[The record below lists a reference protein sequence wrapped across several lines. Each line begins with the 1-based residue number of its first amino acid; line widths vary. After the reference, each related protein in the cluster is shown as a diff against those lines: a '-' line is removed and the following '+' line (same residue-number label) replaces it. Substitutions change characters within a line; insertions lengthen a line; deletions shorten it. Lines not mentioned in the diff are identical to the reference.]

1 MRKKLLRW
9 SVFLL
14 LNTLFSAQAWSN
26 PASTT
31 IFEADPVRPVA
42 TLKKS
47 SHVLALNI
55 PDDYLEIFHSDQGQ
69 LNHCGEV
76 KLGMRPVALAIVSE
90 EKSDAVIW
98 VVNQASDSINVV
110 NLNLNTCQGEVVD
123 TILTGDEPRDI
134 VVANT
139 YVGPRVL
146 VTMAHRGQNH
156 PDELARDG
164 FDLTR
169 SATQNTQLSRPTGLG
184 DLVVFDPNTAQAI
197 QVINLNTTKLRAL
210 SLAPANEQGR
220 HDTVYVAGFLTG
232 NRTSV
237 VAAETAR
244 GAAVEHLHHLI
255 EEGSVAEDANGKLI
269 VTQPGTKMYGG
280 TPAIQGIGRCT
291 PDPRSEFQRR
301 HELQICAQTDQ
312 NHNLIA
318 FHPQDTGQ
326 ITPECSCTDSSGEIQ
341 PVISQMVK
349 YFDDPAI
356 CGDNFDSKL
365 GGCWLDQDPAYSTE
379 MTPVMAW
386 NELMKFTLPDNDIF
400 QLRFDATGKLHQE
413 KSFQGIGNVIF
424 SMVTHPR
431 SGDLIAVN
439 QDANNMTRFEGFSHF
454 ANSTVRGQM
463 ALSQITVVNENR
475 ITVQNIND
483 HLWSGNKNPANS
495 LAFPVSAAITH
506 HKNILGQTV
515 DDQTLYFAALGSDAI
530 GYIKSGHLN
539 ESPLNPHIQQFSLSR
554 TNGTDKDE
562 MSGPVGMVIRHQ
574 DQRLYVLA
582 RFSNE
587 LIEIDISGEQ
597 PVIVSRHVMNTPEPD
612 HVVLGRST
620 LYDARNMSANG
631 DQSCASCHIFGDG
644 DGLAWDLS
652 NPDNASINN
661 YGPFVSPPMIGFV
674 SDLAIDPWQAD
685 PKHAAVNP
693 DFRAIKG
700 PMLTQPL
707 RGVANHGATHWRGD
721 RVKRVQYT
729 YGQQPDTGAFDER
742 SSIIEFDESVIG
754 LVGGDAFLAQSEFD
768 YIADYILELT
778 YPPNPIRNLDNSLTD
793 LQNAGRA
800 AFFGC
805 LSMTDEQFL
814 ARQCIGM
821 KGQLV
826 NIDQQTESCECYGNP
841 IRFVM
846 DRFSYVTALAAAVNQ
861 LTINADLI
869 AAPNDY
875 AQLNQ
880 RLTLLQMEASVIA
893 DLTPQPLATLAAP
906 GNQAANNYNAQ
917 VFNLTQLD
925 QIRNWLTG
933 ASYPE
938 HRVGLLGFIE
948 NVAQF
953 DKVHQTSVLADLLS
967 QLDLQIMPLQLRDKF
982 YQEASIVS
990 AIEELSED
998 SNVAKSAVIDAR
1010 LMAGQEQNVLGE
1022 CAIRQSKNS
1031 CELRIADSLT
1041 TCQGCH
1047 VLDPE
1052 ANQEFAV
1059 NKSGL
1064 FGTNGKYSFSNIP
1077 QVFKVPHLRNLYDR
1091 TGKFGQPY
1099 EFDMFV
1105 GQSVFGIYKGGF
1117 FDKNP
1122 PNEGASIRGY
1132 GYSHDGSAD
1141 TVHRFAGLLD
1151 FLRRPAGTLGGDD
1164 VRGNPDAFDAFLPIN
1179 PEQCLQQVAMG
1190 TPEFLAPINGDMDQ
1204 LLPIALAAVS
1214 GDKTSAMQLV
1224 ETVLTSPGTYTDPR
1238 WLAISRGAREALEQG
1253 NKVSGVLASPIVEA
1267 LTAGLVCP
1275 SPPDDAL
1282 MPLCFQLGS
1291 TLESGDKD
1299 GACYPSG
1306 LLEREAGE
1314 AFMMAFDT
1322 NLKPM
1327 VGQQITLSG
1336 ALTSETEARL
1346 NKMFYAAS
1354 NGHCDIAGVQM
1365 ETGYLVSQV
1374 NADTPQ
1380 ASLLEDSSGQSTTLE
1395 KLLQQ
1400 SVPLTFVCYPPKDQ
1414 QQEARQ
1420 AVFGRTL
1427 AANASDNIW
1436 YKD

>member
-1 MRKKLLRW
+1 MINKSLKWSTCLLI
-9 SVFLL
+9 
-14 LNTLFSAQAWSN
+14 NALFATQAWSK
-26 PASTT
+26 PANTT
-31 IFEADPVRPVA
+31 IIEADPVRPVA
-42 TLKKS
+42 TLKNS
-47 SHVLALNI
+47 SHVLALNT
-55 PDDYLEIFHSDQGQ
+55 PDDYLEIFTSNKGQ
-69 LNHCGEV
+69 LHHCGEI

-90 EKSDAVIW
+90 KKNDAVIW

-110 NLNLNTCQGEVVD
+110 NLNLKTCQGDVVD

-139 YVGPRVL
+139 HAGSRVL

-169 SATQNTQLSRPTGLG
+169 TPTQNVKLNRPTGLG
-184 DLVVFDPNTAQAI
+184 DLVVYDPKTAQPI
-197 QVINLNTTKLRAL
+197 QIVNLNTTKLRAL
-210 SLAPANEQGR
+210 SLAPADEKGL
-220 HDTVYVAGFLTG
+220 HDTVYAAGFLTG

-244 GAAVEHLHHLI
+244 GAAVEHLHHLL
-255 EEGSVAEDANGKLI
+255 EEGSVAEDSNGKLI
-269 VTQPGTKMYGG
+269 VTKHGTKMYGG

-291 PDPRSEFQRR
+291 PDPRNDIQRR
-301 HELQICAQTDQ
+301 HELQVCVQTDQ

-326 ITPECSCTDSSGEIQ
+326 VTPECSCTDSNGEIQ

-356 CGDNFDSKL
+356 CGNNFDSKL
-365 GGCWLDQDPAYSTE
+365 GGCWLDQDSAYSTE
-379 MTPVMAW
+379 ITPAMAW
-386 NELMKFTLPDNDIF
+386 NELMKFTLPDNDVF
-400 QLRFDATGKLHQE
+400 QLRFDERGQLHQE
-413 KSFQGIGNVIF
+413 KSFQGVGNVIF
-424 SMVTHPR
+424 SMVTHPG

-463 ALSQITVVNENR
+463 AISQITVINENGVNVR
-475 ITVQNIND
+475 NIND
-483 HLWSGNKNPANS
+483 HLLLGNPNSANS
-495 LAFPVSAAITH
+495 MAFPVSAAITH
-506 HKNILGQTV
+506 HKDFLGQAV

-530 GYIKSGHLN
+530 GYIESEYLN
-539 ESPLNPHIQQFSLSR
+539 ENPLNPHIKQLSLRHSGSD
-554 TNGTDKDE
+554 NKEE
-562 MSGPVGMVIRHQ
+562 MSGPVGMVIDHQ

-587 LIEIDISGEQ
+587 LVEIDISDDK
-597 PVIVSRHVMNTPEPD
+597 PVIVSRHAMNTPEPD

-620 LYDARNMSANG
+620 LYDTRKMSANG

-652 NPDNASINN
+652 NPDITSINN
-661 YGPFVSPPMIGFV
+661 YGPFVSPPKVGFV

-685 PKHAAVNP
+685 PKRAAVNP

-729 YGQQPDTGAFDER
+729 YGEQPDTGAFDER
-742 SSIIEFDESVIG
+742 SSILEFDEAVLG
-754 LVGGDAFLAQSEFD
+754 LVGGDSFLAQNEFD

-805 LSMTDEQFL
+805 LSMTDTQFL

-821 KGQLV
+821 NGQLV
-826 NIDQQTESCECYGNP
+826 NIDEQTESCECYGNP

-846 DRFSYVTALAAAVNQ
+846 DRFSYVTTLAAAVNQ

-869 AAPNDY
+869 SVPDHHS
-875 AQLNQ
+875 QLQQ

-893 DLTPQPLATLAAP
+893 NLAPQPLATLAAP
-906 GNQAANNYNAQ
+906 GNQAGNNYNAQ

-938 HRVGLLGFIE
+938 HRVGLLGFVE
-948 NVAQF
+948 TVAQF
-953 DKVHQTSVLADLLS
+953 DNEHQTTVLADLLS
-967 QLDLQIMPLQLRDKF
+967 QLDLQFMPLELRDKF
-982 YQEASIVS
+982 YQKTTIVS

-1047 VLDPE
+1047 VLDPA

-1059 NKSGL
+1059 NKPGL

-1105 GQSVFGIYKGGF
+1105 GQSIFGIYKGGF

-1141 TVHRFAGLLD
+1141 TIHRFAGLLD
-1151 FLRRPAGTLGGDD
+1151 FLRRPAGTLGADD
-1164 VRGNPDAFDAFLPIN
+1164 VRGNPDAFDAFVPIN
-1179 PEQCLQQVAMG
+1179 PEQCLQEVAMKK
-1190 TPEFLAPINGDMDQ
+1190 PAFLAPINGNVNQ

-1214 GDKTSAMQLV
+1214 GDKTSATQLV
-1224 ETVLTSPGTYTDPR
+1224 ETVLTSPGIYSDPR
-1238 WLAISRGAREALEQG
+1238 WQAITRGAREALEQG
-1253 NKVSGVLASPIVEA
+1253 NKVSEALASPIVEA
-1267 LTAGLVCP
+1267 LTAALVCP
-1275 SPPDDAL
+1275 FPPDDAL

-1291 TLESGDKD
+1291 TLELGEKN

-1336 ALTSETEARL
+1336 TLTSEAKARL
-1346 NKMFYAAS
+1346 SEMFYAAS
-1354 NGHCDIAGVQM
+1354 NGHCDIAGTQM
-1365 ETGYLVSQV
+1365 NKGYLVNQV
-1374 NADTPQ
+1374 NSDTLL
-1380 ASLLEDSSGQSTTLE
+1380 ASLLEDSKGDSITLSKVLE
-1395 KLLQQ
+1395 E
-1400 SVPLTFVCYPPKDQ
+1400 SVPLTLVCYPPHVQ

-1427 AANASDNIW
+1427 AANASHNIR
-1436 YKD
+1436 